1 MTSDSVTRRQTWPR
15 MGIMSLGRGMRG
27 SSQRHGGVLPV
38 VRVISRVM
46 RGLGLS
52 LRHTQQLG
60 ITHPLWLRSLM
71 SVARGH

>member
-1 MTSDSVTRRQTWPR
+1 
-15 MGIMSLGRGMRG
+15 MSLRQGMRG
-27 SSQRHGGVLPV
+27 PSQRYGGVLPV

-46 RGLGLS
+46 RGLGLG

-60 ITHPLWLRSLM
+60 IAHPLWLRSLV

>member
-1 MTSDSVTRRQTWPR
+1 
-15 MGIMSLGRGMRG
+15 MSLGRMMRR
-27 SSQRHGGVLPV
+27 SSQRYRGVLPV

-46 RGLGLS
+46 RGLGLG

-60 ITHPLWLRSLM
+60 IAHPLWLRSLV